1 MEEELKILEKYYN
14 APKHTNSIAGL
25 WASVKEFGIKR
36 KTVEDFL
43 KQQPDYQTLQ
53 ARKTERKQ
61 ATIMRFK
68 PGYVQIDTIDV
79 SNLESNHAK
88 YILTCVDV
96 FTRKLWAFPLLA
108 NSSKEV
114 SEQLKKLIKEYKL
127 ITTIQS
133 DNGKEFEGEVPKLLE
148 SNNIKSVKSS
158 PGNPTTNAF
167 VERAN
172 GTIKRALFSYLQ
184 KTGKDPIP
192 HLKEFTDSINIVK
205 NKTTKVV
212 PDVAVLPKYQEQI
225 IKNQNKYASKKNQNA
240 GDDKPFQPGDKVRIL
255 LEKTDLPVNVKQ
267 KLKTSKGYL
276 PRWSNE
282 IYTVIKESKPTSE
295 WAVPYV
301 KVESTN
307 LKIAKTNF
315 KRSDLLLIDD
325 TITKGKTHKPKKQL
339 VKEFEEEDDLNQFIK
354 EAKPRKMKG
363 ASGLE
368 EKDLFNF
375 NEQTKAAQNQS
386 REERAAKRKK
396 F

>member
-1 MEEELKILEKYYN
+1 MTDEMKILEKYYN
-14 APKHTNSIAGL
+14 APKHTNSVAGL
-25 WASVKEFGIKR
+25 WALVKEFGIKK
-36 KTVEDFL
+36 KTVEEFL

-53 ARKTERKQ
+53 ARKSERKQ
-61 ATIMRFK
+61 ATMMRFK
-68 PGYVQIDTIDV
+68 PGYIQIDTIDV
-79 SNLESNHAK
+79 GNLESEDAK

-96 FTRKLWAFPLLA
+96 FTRKLWAYPLKA

-114 SEQLKKLIKEYKL
+114 SQQLEKFIKEYKL
-127 ITTIQS
+127 VTTIQS

-172 GTIKRALFSYLQ
+172 GTIKRALYGYLQ
-184 KTGKDPIP
+184 KTGDDPIP
-192 HLKEFTDSINIVK
+192 HLREFTDSINLVK
-205 NKTTKVV
+205 NETTKVV

-225 IKNQNKYASKKNQNA
+225 IENQKKYAGKKNQNA
-240 GDDKPFQPGDKVRIL
+240 GKDKPFQPGDKVRIL
-255 LEKTDLPVNVKQ
+255 LEKTDLPVNIKQ

-307 LKIAKTNF
+307 AKIAKTNF

-325 TITKGKTHKPKKQL
+325 TVTKGKTHKPKKQL
-339 VKEFEEEDDLNQFIK
+339 VKEFEEQDDLDEFLK

-368 EKDLFNF
+368 EKDLFKF
-375 NEQTKAAQNQS
+375 NEATKTAQATS
-386 REERAAKRKK
+386 RAERAARRNKT
-396 F
+396 